1 MRNRC
6 RLYIFILEKE
16 ACCLINLGERSDVAN
31 SNGIDQ
37 ADQKL
42 LDALA
47 VNSRLSLKELAQAAG
62 MSSPSAAER
71 LRRLEERG
79 IIRAF
84 TIDIDPVALG
94 YPLQA
99 IVRVRPLPG
108 QLHIVEKLI
117 QETPEFIECDKVTG
131 DDCFIARLVV
141 RSMGEL
147 DGILDKIAERAETN
161 TSMIKSSP
169 VKRRLPPV

>member
-1 MRNRC
+1 MSANGNSVLDSIDQR
-6 RLYIFILEKE
+6 ILE
-16 ACCLINLGERSDVAN
+16 
-31 SNGIDQ
+31 
-37 ADQKL
+37 
-42 LDALA
+42 ALA
-47 VNSRLSLKELAQAAG
+47 TNARMSLKELAQAADL
-62 MSSPSAAER
+62 SSPSAAER

-79 IIRAF
+79 VIDAF
-84 TIDIDPVALG
+84 TIDIDPAAIG

-108 QLHIVEKLI
+108 QLHVVERII

-147 DGILDKIAERAETN
+147 DGILDKVAEKAETN
-161 TSMIKSSP
+161 TSMIKSTP
-169 VKRRLPPV
+169 VKRRLPPLSSRI

>member
-1 MRNRC
+1 LRNQRS
-6 RLYIFILEKE
+6 LYIVRNKEK
-16 ACCLINLGERSDVAN
+16 ASNLINLGKGRGVAN
-31 SNGIDQ
+31 SDRIDET
-37 ADQKL
+37 DQKL

-47 VNSRLSLKELAQAAG
+47 VNSGLSLKELAQAAG

-84 TIDIDPVALG
+84 TIDIDPAALG

-99 IVRVRPLPG
+99 IVRIRPLPG

-117 QETPEFIECDKVTG
+117 QEIPEFIECDKVTG

>member
-1 MRNRC
+1 
-6 RLYIFILEKE
+6 
-16 ACCLINLGERSDVAN
+16 VAN
-31 SNGIDQ
+31 YDRIDET
-37 ADQKL
+37 DQKL

-47 VNSRLSLKELAQAAG
+47 VNARLSLKELAQAAG

-79 IIRAF
+79 IVRAF
-84 TIDIDPVALG
+84 TIDIDPAALG